1 MTRQDPVKNRL
12 QSVDFY
18 FFLLKQRR
26 FDFKK
31 KLTRV
36 TRSKPETRVLDRAGS
51 ENYAITINNDDD
63 YKNWNENTNIIDDIM
78 MMVMIIKLKW
88 KYKYY

>member
-1 MTRQDPVKNRL
+1 LEPGQVEEKKRKEKPGVTRQDPVKTRL

-26 FDFKK
+26 FDLKK
-31 KLTRV
+31 NLTRV

-63 YKNWNENTNIIDDIM
+63 YKN
-78 MMVMIIKLKW
+78 
-88 KYKYY
+88 